1 MNPFGIKKKK
11 PGLGEEPDEPEAL
24 DAPKKPPMQAAAK
37 PPMSN
42 DPMNGAPAYRPK
54 AAPTMDEPPVAEMS
68 EGDSDSDDYGAKL
81 VADIAAVGEAHG
93 MDSSQS
99 KAFAADLF
107 GAVAECLGRASAGG
121 GMGMEQPMGAEPEGD
136 Y

>member
-1 MNPFGIKKKK
+1 MNPFPMKKKK
-11 PGLGEEPDEPEAL
+11 PFGEELDEPEAL
-24 DAPKKPPMQAAAK
+24 DEPKKPPMAAAAK
-37 PPMSN
+37 PPMSD

-54 AAPTMDEPPVAEMS
+54 AAPTMDEPPVAEIS
-68 EGDSDSDDYGAKL
+68 ESGDDYGAKL
-81 VADIAAVGEAHG
+81 VADIEAVGTAHG

-121 GMGMEQPMGAEPEGD
+121 GMGMEQGPMGAEPEGD